1 MLVAWLCKGEVIF
14 DLWTFSCLVQ
24 SWSSRARKKPGKIG
38 HNNWMTEL
46 VPLQVAQA
54 QYESLTGKVWEMKL
68 RTDFIWRNR
77 YIFCHTKVTRIFCL
91 GHLLFLCKSF
101 GGGGSEY
108 EFVTQSSLLA
118 TFCAPGLLLTRRTR
132 VLLSGRICLH
142 FIEKLN
148 HIRSKSRCIYM

>member
-14 DLWTFSCLVQ
+14 DLWTSVLFSREAFAPEKSQ
-24 SWSSRARKKPGKIG
+24 EKWAIIIG
-38 HNNWMTEL
+38 WPYWFHCKWPKRNL
-46 VPLQVAQA
+46 
-54 QYESLTGKVWEMKL
+54 KVWPGSKEFVWETKL

-77 YIFCHTKVTRIFCL
+77 YIFCHTNVTRIFCL
-91 GHLLFLCKSF
+91 GYLLFHCKSF
-101 GGGGSEY
+101 SGGGSEY
-108 EFVTQSSLLA
+108 EFVTQSP
-118 TFCAPGLLLTRRTR
+118 TFCAPGLLFTRKTH